1 MRREKPV
8 PCFDHQILAVVD
20 LGDKADYRPEVRFK
34 LSLSVPFR
42 LTGRSG
48 IRQLQEAYQQV
59 FKALHHILPT
69 FHRRLHIWLIDD
81 ETAQPTLFL
90 SGLMGVRQG
99 QLTKKQAERRD
110 AKIRPQV
117 TCPRPTKQ
125 YEFLLNTTAHSW
137 GDPEEFDCEED
148 ASDEDREYAV
158 LSGIFGGFDH
168 YELTDA
174 DHADVDCVGVTAEL
188 WHRFTLDL
196 PFEPNEKST
205 ESQLGYILG
214 HAEKLIREETCGDL
228 YCLQTEE
235 ADVWLLDETGQ
246 PTEFVSGLMQ
256 VKEGSLPVAE
266 MKKIHRRSL
275 ERIPYST
282 DASRLR
288 VESRHHPLHAV
299 PSLGAPPWERSTGR
313 STSKQMKSK
322 PSGKRWTT

>member
-1 MRREKPV
+1 
-8 PCFDHQILAVVD
+8 L
-20 LGDKADYRPEVRFK
+20 EVRFH

-48 IRQLQEAYQQV
+48 IRQLQDAYQQV

-69 FHRRLHIWLIDD
+69 SRRRLHVWLIDAG
-81 ETAQPTLFL
+81 TGQPTLFL
-90 SGLMGVRQG
+90 SGLLGVRQG
-99 QLTKKQAERRD
+99 QLTKNQAEWLD

-125 YEFLLNTTAHSW
+125 CQFLLNTTAHSW

-174 DHADVDCVGVTAEL
+174 DHADSDSLYVAAEL

-196 PFEPNEKST
+196 PFEPNENSSET
-205 ESQLGYILG
+205 QLGYILG
-214 HAEKLIREETCGDL
+214 HAEKLIREETCGEL

-235 ADVWLLDETGQ
+235 TDIWLLDETGQ

-256 VKEGSLPVAE
+256 VKEGSLSVAE
-266 MKKIHRRSL
+266 MRKIHRRSL
-275 ERIPYST
+275 ERIP
-282 DASRLR
+282 AS
-288 VESRHHPLHAV
+288 V
-299 PSLGAPPWERSTGR
+299 RS
-313 STSKQMKSK
+313 KAA
-322 PSGKRWTT
+322 